1 MPHRVTLV
9 AGDGIGPEVA
19 AAARAIVDATDVAID
34 WVEEAAGQPA
44 VERCGDPLPLA
55 VLESIR
61 ATGVALKGPVTTPI
75 GGGYTSVNVRLRKAL
90 DLYASVRPVR
100 SLPGIRTRYEN
111 VDLVIIREN
120 TEGLYSGLEHE
131 VVPGVVE
138 TLKVVTEHACRR
150 IAEYAFMLARR
161 DGRRKVSAAHKAS
174 IMKMTDGLFLES
186 CRRIAAQNPDVAY
199 EEVVI
204 DDLCMQL
211 ALDPS
216 PFDVI
221 LLENLY
227 GDIVSDLASG
237 LVGGLGMVPGANIG
251 VAAAVFEAVHGS
263 APDIAGKNLANPIA
277 LVLRRVDAAPPRRAR
292 RRRARG
298 VRRRGDAARR
308 EGPHA
313 RPRRNG
319 RYDGRS
325 RRDHRAS
332 ARSAIVT
339 AAMISHMTGAR
350 A

>member
-1 MPHRVTLV
+1 VTLV

-19 AAARAIVDATDVAID
+19 AVARAVVEASGVAIE
-34 WVEEAAGQPA
+34 WVERDAGLPA
-44 VERCGDPLPLA
+44 IERDGDPLPVA
-55 VLESIR
+55 VLDAIR
-61 ATGVALKGPVTTPI
+61 ETGVALKGPVTTPI
-75 GGGYTSVNVRLRKAL
+75 GSGFASVNVRMRKAL
-90 DLYASVRPVR
+90 DLYASVRPIR
-100 SLPGIRTRYEN
+100 SLPGVASRYAG

-138 TLKVVTEHACRR
+138 TLKVFTETACTR

-174 IMKMTDGLFLES
+174 IMKLTDGLFLEC
-186 CRRIAAQNPDVAY
+186 CRRVAARTPAIAY

-204 DDLCMQL
+204 DNLCMQL

-251 VAAAVFEAVHGS
+251 ATAAVFEAVHGS

-277 LVLRRVDAAPPRRAR
+277 LVLSAALMLRHLAEGAAADRIVAAVEDVLR
-292 RRRARG
+292 DG
-298 VRRRGDAARR
+298 EVRT
-308 EGPHA
+308 
-313 RPRRNG
+313 
-319 RYDGRS
+319 
-325 RRDHRAS
+325 RDLGGAS
-332 ARSAIVT
+332 STTEVRDAIVARLTGT
-339 AAMISHMTGAR
+339 AP
-350 A
+350 

>member
-1 MPHRVTLV
+1 MPHRVTLL

-19 AAARAIVDATDVAID
+19 AAARAIVDATGVAIE
-34 WVEEAAGQPA
+34 WIEEAAGAPA
-44 VERCGDPLPLA
+44 IARDGDPLPAA
-55 VLESIR
+55 VLDAIR

-100 SLPGIRTRYEN
+100 SLPGVRTRYEN

-161 DGRRKVSAAHKAS
+161 DGRRKVSAAHKAM
-174 IMKMTDGLFLES
+174 IMKMTDGLFLEC
-186 CRRIAAQNPDVAY
+186 CRAVAKQNPEIAY

-211 ALDPS
+211 ALDPTH
-216 PFDVI
+216 FDVI

-277 LVLRRVDAAPPRRAR
+277 LVLSAALMLRHL
-292 RRRARG
+292 G
-298 VRRRGDAARR
+298 EGDAAERVECAVTATLR
-308 EGPHA
+308 EGKIRTRDLGGTAGTTEVRDAIIAHL
-313 RPRRNG
+313 NG
-319 RYDGRS
+319 
-325 RRDHRAS
+325 AP
-332 ARSAIVT
+332 A
-339 AAMISHMTGAR
+339 
-350 A
+350 

>member
-1 MPHRVTLV
+1 VTLV

-277 LVLRRVDAAPPRRAR
+277 LVLSAALMLRHLGERDAAAR
-292 RRRARG
+292 VESAVAATLRDGKVRTRDLGGTAGTTDVRDAIIAHLRG
-298 VRRRGDAARR
+298 
-308 EGPHA
+308 
-313 RPRRNG
+313 
-319 RYDGRS
+319 
-325 RRDHRAS
+325 
-332 ARSAIVT
+332 ARS
-339 AAMISHMTGAR
+339 
-350 A
+350 

>member
-277 LVLRRVDAAPPRRAR
+277 LVLSAALMLRHLGERDAAAR
-292 RRRARG
+292 VESAVAATLRDGKVRTRDLGGTAGTTDVRDAIIAHLRG
-298 VRRRGDAARR
+298 
-308 EGPHA
+308 
-313 RPRRNG
+313 
-319 RYDGRS
+319 
-325 RRDHRAS
+325 
-332 ARSAIVT
+332 ARS
-339 AAMISHMTGAR
+339 
-350 A
+350 

>member
-1 MPHRVTLV
+1 MRHRVTLL

-19 AAARAIVDATDVAID
+19 AAARAIVDATGVAID

-44 VERCGDPLPLA
+44 IERDGDPLPPA
-55 VLESIR
+55 VLDSIR

-100 SLPGIRTRYEN
+100 SLPGVRTRYQD

-131 VVPGVVE
+131 VVPGVIE
-138 TLKVVTEHACRR
+138 TLKIVTEHACRR

-174 IMKMTDGLFLES
+174 IMKMTDGLFLEC
-186 CRRIAAQNPDVAY
+186 CRAVAAQNPEVAY

-211 ALDPS
+211 ALDPT

-277 LVLRRVDAAPPRRAR
+277 LVLSAALMLRHLGERDAAAR
-292 RRRARG
+292 VETA
-298 VRRRGDAARR
+298 VAATLR
-308 EGPHA
+308 EGTVRTRDLGGTAGTTDVRDAIIAHL
-313 RPRRNG
+313 NG
-319 RYDGRS
+319 ACR
-325 RRDHRAS
+325 
-332 ARSAIVT
+332 
-339 AAMISHMTGAR
+339 
-350 A
+350 

>member
-1 MPHRVTLV
+1 MAHRVTLL

-19 AAARAIVDATDVAID
+19 AAARAVVDATDVAIT
-34 WVEEAAGQPA
+34 WIEQAAGRPA
-44 VERCGDPLPLA
+44 IERGGDPLPPA
-55 VLESIR
+55 VLDAIR
-61 ATGVALKGPVTTPI
+61 ETGVALKGPVTTPI
-75 GGGYTSVNVRLRKAL
+75 GSGYTSVNVRLRKAL

-100 SLPGIRTRYEN
+100 SLPGIASRYEG
-111 VDLVIIREN
+111 VDLIIIREN

-138 TLKVVTEHACRR
+138 TLKVFTETACTR

-174 IMKMTDGLFLES
+174 IMKMTDGLFLEC
-186 CRRIAAQNPDVAY
+186 CRRVASRTPEIAY

-204 DDLCMQL
+204 DNLCMQL

-216 PFDVI
+216 AFDVI

-263 APDIAGKNLANPIA
+263 APDIAGRNVANPIA
-277 LVLRRVDAAPPRRAR
+277 LILSAALMLRHLDEREAGERVARAVEDVLR
-292 RRRARG
+292 
-298 VRRRGDAARR
+298 
-308 EGPHA
+308 
-313 RPRRNG
+313 
-319 RYDGRS
+319 DGRV
-325 RRDHRAS
+325 RTRDLGGTAGTTDVRD
-332 ARSAIVT
+332 AIV
-339 AAMISHMTGAR
+339 AR
-350 A
+350 LQGRVS

>member
-277 LVLRRVDAAPPRRAR
+277 LVLSAALMLRHLGERDAAAR
-292 RRRARG
+292 VESAVAATLRDGKVHTRDLGGTAGTTDVRDAIIAHLRG
-298 VRRRGDAARR
+298 
-308 EGPHA
+308 
-313 RPRRNG
+313 
-319 RYDGRS
+319 
-325 RRDHRAS
+325 
-332 ARSAIVT
+332 ARS
-339 AAMISHMTGAR
+339 
-350 A
+350 